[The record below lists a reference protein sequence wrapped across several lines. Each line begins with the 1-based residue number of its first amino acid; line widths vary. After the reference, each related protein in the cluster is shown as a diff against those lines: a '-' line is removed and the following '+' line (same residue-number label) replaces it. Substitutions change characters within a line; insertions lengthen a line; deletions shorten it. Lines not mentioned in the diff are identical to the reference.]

1 MRGVRGCESIVRYT
15 AKSRRYE
22 IGYDGRS
29 IHRPCHIFY
38 FHHNAYLDPSLSLLY
53 GDLDPSEASRIAN
66 ELQTLDI
73 LNELSGGGTQVLV
86 PANRVGEAR
95 IAMAELGLPA
105 GGNIGYEAFN
115 KEEGLGT
122 SNFVQN
128 IRALTALQ
136 GELGRTIASISSVK
150 SAKVLLVCLAASS
163 SADNNKS
170 RAPLSC

>member
-1 MRGVRGCESIVRYT
+1 MMGAVSIGLV
-15 AKSRRYE
+15 
-22 IGYDGRS
+22 
-29 IHRPCHIFY
+29 IF
-38 FHHNAYLDPSLSLLY
+38 FIFITTRLWTPSLSLLY

-66 ELQTLDI
+66 ELQTLGI
-73 LNELSGGGTQVLV
+73 VNELSGGGTQVLV

-128 IRALTALQ
+128 I
-136 GELGRTIASISSVK
+136 EL
-150 SAKVLLVCLAASS
+150 
-163 SADNNKS
+163 
-170 RAPLSC
+170 